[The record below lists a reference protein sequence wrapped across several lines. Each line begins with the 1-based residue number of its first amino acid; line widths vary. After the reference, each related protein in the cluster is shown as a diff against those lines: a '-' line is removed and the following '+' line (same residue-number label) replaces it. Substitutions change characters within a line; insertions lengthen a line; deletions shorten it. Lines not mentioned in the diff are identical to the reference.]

1 MSLQVDEMGG
11 GFHDLSRTL
20 TGNRLV
26 QQSPRYL
33 TNLMD
38 EEPSKESTVI
48 ADLPDID
55 ILCLQEVWERFLVE
69 IHRVFLSVSTT
80 R

>member
-1 MSLQVDEMGG
+1 M
-11 GFHDLSRTL
+11 
-20 TGNRLV
+20 

-38 EEPSKESTVI
+38 KEPSKESTVI

-69 IHRVFLSVSTT
+69 IHQVFFVSFYNSLTLPCSF
-80 R
+80 RQCG